1 MGKKKK
7 RGPLVK
13 KDGTEHNS
21 REKQR
26 REGKCRERERE
37 KERQTCLSL
46 PSLWYDKFMH
56 SSCVCQSR
64 PGVFVGQFLREEGGK
79 KREERKGRIGRRGR
93 GVRKRKRGERAETLS
108 SNSRKWVDP
117 DRGRFCSLCGFNE
130 STVFRTRRG
139 TRELA

>member
-1 MGKKKK
+1 MEKKKK

-26 REGKCRERERE
+26 REGGETARKGE

-79 KREERKGRIGRRGR
+79 KREERKGRIGRGA
-93 GVRKRKRGERAETLS
+93 RKRKRGERAETLS